1 MTNENR
7 IAEIRK
13 DFDKVVDR
21 WDMENLSSP
30 ELVQMSLA
38 LENKMTAL
46 SN

>member
-1 MTNENR
+1 MTNEMK
-7 IAEIRK
+7 IAEIRNA
-13 DFDKVVDR
+13 FDKVVDQ

-38 LENKMTAL
+38 TEKEMASL